1 MSAADH
7 NTLYGSAG
15 NCDGCI
21 TGDGIGYRPFQSVYL
36 AAADHITFDS
46 PILDSDRSAFNSYVS
61 GVRTIRIALPN
72 ITATNDLITQRRI
85 LSIYEYRTCSA
96 DTRT

>member
-7 NTLYGSAG
+7 NTLYGSPG

-21 TGDGIGYRPFQSVYL
+21 TGDGIGYLPVQSVYL

-46 PILDSDRSAFNSYVS
+46 PILDSDRSAFNSYCS
-61 GVRTIRIALPN
+61 GVRNLRITLPN
-72 ITATNDLITQRRI
+72 ITAANDFVFQYSFR
-85 LSIYEYRTCSA
+85 SIHDY
-96 DTRT
+96 

>member
-7 NTLYGSAG
+7 NALDGSAG

-21 TGDGIGYRPFQSVYL
+21 TGDGIGYRPLQSVYF

-46 PILDSDRSAFNSYVS
+46 PILDSDGSAFNSYAS
-61 GVRTIRIALPN
+61 GVRNLRITLPN
-72 ITATNDLITQRRI
+72 ITAANDLITQRRI